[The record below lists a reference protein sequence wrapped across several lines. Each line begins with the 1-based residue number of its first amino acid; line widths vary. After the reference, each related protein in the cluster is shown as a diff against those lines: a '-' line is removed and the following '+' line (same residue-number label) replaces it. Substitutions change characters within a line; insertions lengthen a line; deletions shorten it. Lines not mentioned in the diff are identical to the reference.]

1 MLAVLSVSTSCSG
14 SDRPVASESGQ
25 PVSSLS
31 TGSPETA
38 PPQSDASTQRSVPH
52 DSTASAADSDPTFE
66 LPALSIGTLQEYPP
80 GGQELVWS
88 ATQELVADC
97 MRNSGFKYTPI
108 PPENFEASLLFA
120 TRVSGF
126 PPAIAASVGY
136 HTTDTQLPVQIS
148 DALQKQQLAVAENVT
163 REENP
168 AFVVALE
175 GPEGGAGC
183 VAEAY
188 YALFGDRVPATTLFS
203 ETIAP
208 HLDILYKA
216 IENDP
221 SYIRALDNWR
231 TCMNSKG
238 FDFRTPT
245 DARNAFFDRELSSD
259 EISTATA
266 DAECRLVAQIFES
279 RYAAE
284 SRALQGWLESNPGFL
299 ETLHEAQDADIEA
312 AKTVLS

>member
-1 MLAVLSVSTSCSG
+1 MEWVSVEKLRIGQSRWIVRLLTMLAVLSVSTSCSG

-108 PPENFEASLLFA
+108 PPENLEASLLFA

-136 HTTDTQLPVQIS
+136 HTTDTQLPVQIL

-168 AFVVALE
+168 SSWSLLRVPKAAPVL
-175 GPEGGAGC
+175 
-183 VAEAY
+183 AEAY

-231 TCMNSKG
+231 T
-238 FDFRTPT
+238 
-245 DARNAFFDRELSSD
+245 A
-259 EISTATA
+259 
-266 DAECRLVAQIFES
+266 
-279 RYAAE
+279 
-284 SRALQGWLESNPGFL
+284 
-299 ETLHEAQDADIEA
+299 
-312 AKTVLS
+312 